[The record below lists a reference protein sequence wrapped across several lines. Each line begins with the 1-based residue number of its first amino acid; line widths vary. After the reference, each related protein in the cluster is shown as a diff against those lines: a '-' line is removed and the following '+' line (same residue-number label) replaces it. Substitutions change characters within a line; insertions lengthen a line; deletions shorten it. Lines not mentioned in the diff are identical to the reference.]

1 MQTERWPALRVADW
15 TSTRDA
21 LHLWTQIV
29 GKVRMAKAPMVNH
42 WWHVTF
48 AVTPRGLTTGAIPD
62 GNRYFEMTFDFVDQV
77 LRIEVQGGERR
88 EIPLAP
94 GSVAAFYAATMAA
107 LSELAIDVEI
117 WPVPVEIE
125 HVTPFADDVEPR
137 DYDPAQARLFWLQL
151 VQASRVLSIFR
162 GALRRQG
169 EPGPLL
175 LGRDRPRRHPLLG
188 AFRAEAPWRRA
199 QLRRLG
205 DGRGLLARARELRL
219 LAGRR
224 RGGRV
229 LRLRLSGARRL
240 QGAADPRRRRRT
252 TTPMAVSS
260 CCPTRRCAVPPT
272 PTPPCWPSSRTPTRP
287 RPTSAG
293 GTARRS
299 TTCRSSRADS
309 RRERRLA
316 ERRERRQ
323 LRPVAGRQPRPDPA
337 DAAARAGD
345 QLRARAERAG
355 GAAASSRRCP
365 RCCAS
370 PRAGRAIATP
380 RRRPSWTT
388 A

>member
-1 MQTERWPALRVADW
+1 MQTEPWPELRVADW
-15 TSTRDA
+15 TETRDA

-162 GALRRQG
+162 GRFAG
-169 EPGPLL
+169 KVEPGPLL

-188 AFRAEAPWRRA
+188 PLRAEASRRRA

-240 QGAADPRRRRRT
+240 PERPVRPAEAYYYADGGQFLLPYEAVRRAEDPDATLLAFLEDTYAAAADLGGWDRK
-252 TTPMAVSS
+252 ALDY
-260 CCPTRRCAVPPT
+260 VPVE
-272 PTPPCWPSSRTPTRP
+272 PS
-287 RPTSAG
+287 
-293 GTARRS
+293 
-299 TTCRSSRADS
+299 
-309 RRERRLA
+309 
-316 ERRERRQ
+316 
-323 LRPVAGRQPRPDPA
+323 
-337 DAAARAGD
+337 
-345 QLRARAERAG
+345 
-355 GAAASSRRCP
+355 
-365 RCCAS
+365 
-370 PRAGRAIATP
+370 
-380 RRRPSWTT
+380 
-388 A
+388 